1 MKREIAIIGAGV
13 GGLEM
18 AGHLGLNG
26 HRVRVHDIRDNAVSS
41 IRDKGGIEV
50 DGIAT
55 GFAPIERATT
65 DLAAAIK
72 GAELIMVATLH
83 NDYETVASGLAQL
96 VSDGQAICLIPGYV
110 GGALA
115 FRHTLRT
122 LGCRVNVPVAEMDSF
137 PFTGRIVSPAV
148 LHLASVKQRLHV
160 AALPATSL
168 EEVVQ
173 LLRAAFPQAV
183 AAPSVLHTGLM
194 SMNPMLHVPG
204 MLANAARIE
213 SGDKFDFYRDG
224 ISPNVANLVLSLD
237 AERVAVAAAFG
248 VRVQTQLDWL
258 GSIYGLKEGD
268 LYTRIQKLHRDIF
281 KDSPAPT
288 TLNYRYLTE
297 DVPFG
302 LVPMIDLARSAMV
315 RTPVAEALT
324 QMASALLD
332 RNFWAEGRTLK
343 HMGLAG
349 LSADAIRARLILTDG

>member
-1 MKREIAIIGAGV
+1 
-13 GGLEM
+13 
-18 AGHLGLNG
+18 
-26 HRVRVHDIRDNAVSS
+26 
-41 IRDKGGIEV
+41 
-50 DGIAT
+50 
-55 GFAPIERATT
+55 
-65 DLAAAIK
+65 
-72 GAELIMVATLH
+72 
-83 NDYETVASGLAQL
+83 
-96 VSDGQAICLIPGYV
+96 
-110 GGALA
+110 
-115 FRHTLRT
+115 
-122 LGCRVNVPVAEMDSF
+122 
-137 PFTGRIVSPAV
+137 
-148 LHLASVKQRLHV
+148 
-160 AALPATSL
+160 
-168 EEVVQ
+168 
-173 LLRAAFPQAV
+173 
-183 AAPSVLHTGLM
+183 
-194 SMNPMLHVPG
+194 
-204 MLANAARIE
+204 
-213 SGDKFDFYRDG
+213 
-224 ISPNVANLVLSLD
+224 VANLVLSLD